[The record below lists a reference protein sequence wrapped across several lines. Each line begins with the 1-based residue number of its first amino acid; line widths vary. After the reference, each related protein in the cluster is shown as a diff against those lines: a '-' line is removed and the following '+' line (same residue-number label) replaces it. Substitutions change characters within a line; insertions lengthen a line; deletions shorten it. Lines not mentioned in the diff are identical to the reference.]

1 MSVPPPPRPRSP
13 LRQLGF
19 IDRPIANRVDDE
31 YSIIRLGTRRKAKKK
46 ERTRTTSPISISETY
61 GGGGAGRFVIGGG
74 RLTRLP
80 VERRR
85 TTPANHFIGCI
96 IHVSATGSKP
106 RERERS
112 VAMNDAVD
120 VSRAAVGGVER
131 SIPDRP
137 TPNRFGWRGGGG
149 GEKRRTRYQSVTSS
163 VDRVSVRD
171 WASRESGTHL
181 L

>member
-1 MSVPPPPRPRSP
+1 MSVPPPPGLDPHSANSA
-13 LRQLGF
+13 LL
-19 IDRPIANRVDDE
+19 IDRLPTASMMNIPLFASGR
-31 YSIIRLGTRRKAKKK
+31 GGKPKKK

-137 TPNRFGWRGGGG
+137 TPNRFGWRGGG
-149 GEKRRTRYQSVTSS
+149 EERKEER
-163 VDRVSVRD
+163 
-171 WASRESGTHL
+171 GTNP
-181 L
+181 